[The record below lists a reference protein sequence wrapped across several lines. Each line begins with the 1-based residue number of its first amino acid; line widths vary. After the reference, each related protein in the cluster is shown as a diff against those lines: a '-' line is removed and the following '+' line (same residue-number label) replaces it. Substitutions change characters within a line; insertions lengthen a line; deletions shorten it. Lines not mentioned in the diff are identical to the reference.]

1 MDYTGSGFS
10 YDNNMFPTPY
20 ISTPYSD
27 FESSQGQNRQS
38 RFSFNTLT
46 LPELSTDP
54 FLVAM
59 QPATPRPAPEIDM
72 TSMYPMGTKYAY
84 GSSFTNSDGR
94 NDNCVATALARMEG
108 YENAD
113 QFQKD
118 TIGWRM
124 GDSEFG
130 ANGCMFPNDVDKFR
144 TKTGRQFKKETF
156 TPTSTQSAYD
166 VMKASFNPIGRE
178 SLLDYTQPGGMG
190 HAVNM
195 YHDLERG
202 TSTIEDFQRSNF
214 GERMEQHV
222 QHATKINI
230 LSPMPETTPEE
241 LERARTRK
249 ERKDRLCRAGKQ
261 SVDEWRAERSDALPG
276 FEPFYHDVQRGRRW

>member
-1 MDYTGSGFS
+1 
-10 YDNNMFPTPY
+10 
-20 ISTPYSD
+20 
-27 FESSQGQNRQS
+27 
-38 RFSFNTLT
+38 
-46 LPELSTDP
+46 
-54 FLVAM
+54 
-59 QPATPRPAPEIDM
+59 
-72 TSMYPMGTKYAY
+72 
-84 GSSFTNSDGR
+84 
-94 NDNCVATALARMEG
+94 
-108 YENAD
+108 
-113 QFQKD
+113 
-118 TIGWRM
+118 M
-124 GDSEFG
+124 GDSRFG
-130 ANGCMFPNDVDKFR
+130 ANGGMFSNDVDMFR

-156 TPTSTQSAYD
+156 TPASTQSAYD
-166 VMKASFNPIGRE
+166 VMKASFNPIGCE

-249 ERKDRLCRAGKQ
+249 ERKDRLCLRVLHGSATTVENTRIIKSAMTSG
-261 SVDEWRAERSDALPG
+261 
-276 FEPFYHDVQRGRRW
+276 